1 MATNEART
9 NGAAATGRPSTGAA
23 IAALPHGVSQ
33 IFFQSNVWTGLLILA
48 AFVVADW
55 RMAVLVV
62 VGALASTLAGA
73 LLRVGTDSVVVG
85 MQGFNGA
92 LIGAA
97 VFTSTGAQG
106 WSFVA
111 TAVGGLL
118 CGPVTWFFGWLFA
131 SRPLVRF
138 ALPSTTAPFCTVA
151 GIVYVA
157 TTNLHVSSPSLHAA
171 DGTGRSLVRSLLTN
185 VSEVVLVNSV
195 WAGALILLGLF
206 VASWK
211 VGLAAVM
218 GSVIGSVCALA
229 LGESS
234 STVAEGLA
242 GYSGVL
248 TAIALS
254 VVFLR
259 SSTASWL
266 YGALGAAVTAVTTL
280 VMTDLTDAPHY
291 TWPYILTTWVLL
303 VVATFVPALR
313 RP

>member
-1 MATNEART
+1 MQT
-9 NGAAATGRPSTGAA
+9 TGAA
-23 IAALPHGVSQ
+23 STAPSIGAADAVASVPRGVSE

-55 RMAVLVV
+55 RMALLVLL
-62 VGALASTLAGA
+62 GAVASTVAGA
-73 LLRVGTDSVVVG
+73 LLRVGDDSLRTG

-92 LIGAA
+92 LVGAA
-97 VFTSTGAQG
+97 AFTALGAQG
-106 WSFVA
+106 WSWLA
-111 TAVGGLL
+111 TLVGGLL
-118 CGPVTWFFGWLFA
+118 CGPVTWCFVKIFA
-131 SRPLVRF
+131 SRPLARF
-138 ALPSTTAPFCTVA
+138 DLPSTTAPFCTVA
-151 GIVYVA
+151 GVMYVA
-157 TTNLHVSSPSLHAA
+157 TSSVHVTAAAQHVA
-171 DGTGRSLVRSLLTN
+171 DGTGRSFLRSLLTN

-195 WAGALILLGLF
+195 WGGALILLGLF

-218 GSVIGSVCALA
+218 GSVVGSLCALA
-229 LGESS
+229 LGETR
-234 STVAEGLA
+234 STIEQGLA

-266 YGALGAAVTAVTTL
+266 YGALGAALTAVVTV
-280 VMTDLTDAPHY
+280 VMTNLYGGPHY

>member
-1 MATNEART
+1 MST
-9 NGAAATGRPSTGAA
+9 NGAAATARPSTWVSS
-23 IAALPHGVSQ
+23 LKTVPDGVSQ
-33 IFFQSNVWTGLLILA
+33 IFFQRNVWTGLLILA

-55 RMAVLVV
+55 KMAVLVV
-62 VGALASTLAGA
+62 IGAVCSTLAGVV
-73 LLRVGTDSVVVG
+73 LRVGKDSLSLG

-92 LIGAA
+92 LLGAA
-97 VFTSTGAQG
+97 VFTAMGGDQG
-106 WSFVA
+106 WSYVLA
-111 TAVGGLL
+111 VVGGLV

-131 SRPLVRF
+131 TRPLARF

-151 GIVYVA
+151 GIVYLS
-157 TTNLHVSSPSLHAA
+157 TTSLHVPSSSQHVT
-171 DGTGRSLVRSLLTN
+171 DGTGESLARSLLTN
-185 VSEVVLVNSV
+185 VSEVVLVSSV

-218 GSVIGSVCALA
+218 GSVIGSLCALA
-229 LGESS
+229 LGETS
-234 STVAEGLA
+234 STIAEGLA

-254 VVFLR
+254 VTFLR

-266 YGALGAAVTAVTTL
+266 YAVLGTIVTAVVTL
-280 VMTDLTDAPHY
+280 VMTDLTSAPHY